1 MKKNLYAIFLS
12 LAFSVILWVSVSLS
26 NDYNTNLQLPIR
38 FFNVPEGYVA
48 TSPSSEKIS
57 VKVRGKGWNLLSAMI
72 ATKSEYYVDAGNEL
86 KKNKMIDLRSFD
98 AENTW
103 LTSKLQIVEITP
115 DTISFSFEKMSY
127 SKIKIVPNLKIEFKH
142 GYGLASDIVVIPES
156 ITISGPINRVS
167 AMQEIPT
174 ESIILKDLSEKT
186 ERIVRIKNLQGFDI
200 EAQTAKVILDV
211 QRIIEQSVDEINVE
225 VLDIPVDRNVV
236 LLPNK
241 INILLR
247 GGIDVLGKLKK
258 EKIRASVYYRDVV
271 LDTVGSVTPVVNIP
285 NHTELVNIKPRQLNY
300 VIKKFQK

>member
-48 TSPSSEKIS
+48 ASPSSEQIS

-103 LTSKLQIVEITP
+103 LTSKLQIMEITP
-115 DTISFSFEKMSY
+115 DTISFSFEKMGY

-156 ITISGPINRVS
+156 TTISGPINRVS
-167 AMQEIPT
+167 AMKEITT
-174 ESIILKDLSEKT
+174 ESIIIKDLSEKT
-186 ERIVRIKNLQGFDI
+186 ERIVGIKNLQGFDN
-200 EAQTAKVILDV
+200 ETQTARVILDV

-247 GGIDVLGKLKK
+247 GGIDVLGKLNKD
-258 EKIRASVYYRDVV
+258 KIRAFVYYRDVV
-271 LDTVGSVTPVVNIP
+271 LDTIGSVTPVVNIP
-285 NHTELVNIKPRQLNY
+285 EHTELVYIKPQQLNY